1 MKYLVID
8 ARFGTAIH
16 VFLENHPGSAEGFPD
31 LQIREVEME
40 PLPESAARGRF
51 GSGVGQDPCD
61 PWAFREFLSD
71 RAVTAAGFGLVE
83 PRFVGTSW
91 GQYEKSFR
99 PGGGNGSKS
108 KGKKPDAAQ
117 KYVWM

>member
-1 MKYLVID
+1 VKYLVID

-16 VFLENHPGSAEGFPD
+16 VFLEHHPGTADGFPG
-31 LQIREVEME
+31 LLVREVELE
-40 PLPESAARGRF
+40 PLPDSAARGRF

-61 PWAFREFLSD
+61 PRAFREFQSD
-71 RAVTAAGFGLVE
+71 RAVAAAGYGLVE

-99 PGGGNGSKS
+99 PAGGGTKS
-108 KGKKPDAAQ
+108 KGKKPDPAS
-117 KYVWM
+117 KYAWT